1 MYVCKKGFSLLEVL
15 IVLLLM
21 ALFVAIAIPS
31 FRSLTKVQ
39 LRTSAN
45 QMAGMIRDVY
55 NKAAISNKTFRL
67 VFDLDKSEYWVEVSN
82 DEVHLP
88 NADDNFEGGKLNL
101 FGDEETPKKYAQ
113 PPSFVPEDEE
123 DFVKEKLP
131 KDIKFFGFWADNMS
145 ERIKEGQ
152 AALYFFPG
160 GYTQKAQIS
169 LTDDDEGKHI
179 LTVVTEP
186 LTGEVKIE
194 DGEPEIDKE

>member
-1 MYVCKKGFSLLEVL
+1 M
-15 IVLLLM
+15 LM
-21 ALFVAIAIPS
+21 ALFIAIAIPS
-31 FRSLTKVQ
+31 FRSLTRVQ

-45 QMAGMIRDVY
+45 QMAGLIRDVY
-55 NKAAISNKTFRL
+55 NKASVENKTFRL
-67 VFDLDKSEYWVEVSN
+67 VFDFDKSEYWIEVSN

-88 NADDNFEGGKLNL
+88 KSEDNFDGAKLNL
-101 FGDEETPKKYAQ
+101 FGEEETTKKYAQ
-113 PPSFVPEDEE
+113 PPSFVPEDK
-123 DFVKEKLP
+123 DNFVKEKLP
-131 KDIKFFGFWADNMS
+131 TDIKFYSFWADNMT

-169 LTDDDEGKHI
+169 LTDDEQGKHV